1 MVLQKQMYQTVRVYY
16 GVRPAAAWENHNIYG
31 MQKAT
36 FKYHLGIFLNTQEI
50 WNMDIKVPISTLIG
64 PRGYL
69 TIRLCM
75 AWSRGDDDCH
85 K

>member
-36 FKYHLGIFLNTQEI
+36 FKYHLGHIFKHTGNLEY
-50 WNMDIKVPISTLIG
+50 
-64 PRGYL
+64 GY
-69 TIRLCM
+69 
-75 AWSRGDDDCH
+75 
-85 K
+85 